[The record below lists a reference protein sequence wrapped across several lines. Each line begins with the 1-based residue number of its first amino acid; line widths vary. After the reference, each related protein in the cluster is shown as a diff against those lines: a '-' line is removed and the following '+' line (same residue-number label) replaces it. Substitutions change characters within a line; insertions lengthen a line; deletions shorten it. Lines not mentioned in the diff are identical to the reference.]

1 MAEPGLIH
9 YITIPYLKKC
19 FLNKLYDN
27 VFSGTYYKKKT
38 KEKIISILTPC
49 VVFHSNILPEHTHL
63 TFNHFKF

>member
-27 VFSGTYYKKKT
+27 VFSGTYYKKK
-38 KEKIISILTPC
+38 KQK
-49 VVFHSNILPEHTHL
+49 
-63 TFNHFKF
+63 KK